1 MKTKEAAD
9 AIADAIDR
17 AIAETPINWRQLAI
31 NFIASPLVLLGCA
44 VAMRALCNQ
53 WSVSLVTHA
62 LVSSAFLGL
71 GFVAGAAFVISERER

>member
-17 AIAETPINWRQLAI
+17 AIAETPINWRKIAI
-31 NFIASPLVLLGCA
+31 NFVLSPIVAMWSA
-44 VAMRALCNQ
+44 VAICVMCGQWTVSIIPAALTAC
-53 WSVSLVTHA
+53 SFMS
-62 LVSSAFLGL
+62 L